1 MPTYL
6 QKLNQQVNILI
17 QEGKYSE
24 AIPLAESGLAILEKV
39 QGKEHPNVAKSPS
52 SVREKSTFGK
62 QGDFPKRGSR

>member
-24 AIPLAESGLAILEKV
+24 AIPLAESGLAILNDDANLDTYYANK
-39 QGKEHPNVAKSPS
+39 
-52 SVREKSTFGK
+52 
-62 QGDFPKRGSR
+62 